1 MLFPSIPYLFIFLP
15 IVAIVL
21 FVTPRQFQWLWLM
34 ACSTFFY
41 YKLLPVYLILFFA
54 LILMNYYLGIAI
66 EKAGEKRKNIFIWSI
81 AANIAVL
88 AFFKYFGFLESLF
101 AGIVKLS
108 ATDRLAISE

>member
-15 IVAIVL
+15 IMAIVL
-21 FVTPRQFQWLWLM
+21 YIIPPRFQWLWLLT
-34 ACSTFFY
+34 CSTFFY

-54 LILMNYYLGIAI
+54 LIVMNYYLGIAI

-101 AGIVKLS
+101 AGIGKLS
-108 ATDRLAISE
+108 AIDSLAISE